1 MKLKLFLIGM
11 SLLLIS
17 AHSPQAA
24 SDGQSALETSISI
37 TAEIWCPYACTPE
50 SENPGILVEVVREIF
65 RQQGIEVEYG
75 LMPWRRALMETEKGT
90 SDLVLGVVT
99 GNRGSLLLDKRG
111 MGVDETIVVVR
122 KDSDFDYQGPESL
135 NSMRLG
141 VIANYTYDSNGV
153 LDSYLKERRRLHD
166 RIVVIYRDEPIKSLA
181 NMLSGY
187 RIDAFLENRQV
198 TLYEGKRMNFGDK
211 IRIISTGLGDTVH
224 VGFTPNDRGRR
235 NLDIYN
241 RGLTRLLE
249 SGKVDEIVKKYGLDG
264 VPAEIK
270 VKVNNPSK

>member
-1 MKLKLFLIGM
+1 M

-17 AHSPQAA
+17 AHSPKAE
-24 SDGQSALETSISI
+24 SDGPGALETRITI

-50 SENPGILVEVVREIF
+50 SEKPGILVEIVREIF
-65 RQQGIEVEYG
+65 EEEGISVSYN
-75 LMPWRRALMETEKGT
+75 LMPWRRALMETERGGI
-90 SDLVLGVVT
+90 DGVLGVVE
-99 GNRGSLLLDKRG
+99 GNRGELLLDDRG
-111 MGVDETIVVVR
+111 MGADETIIVVR
-122 KDSDFDYQGPESL
+122 KDSDFNYEGPESL

-141 VIANYTYDSNGV
+141 VIANYTYDNNGD
-153 LDSYLKERRRLHD
+153 LDSYLQKRHLKHD
-166 RIVVIYRDEPIKSLA
+166 RIVVIYRDEPIKSLV

-198 TLYEGKRMNFGDK
+198 VIYEGKRMNFGDQ
-211 IRIISTGLGDTVH
+211 IRTVSTGLGDTVH
-224 VGFTPNDRGRR
+224 IGFTPSDRGRR

-249 SGKVDEIVKKYGLDG
+249 SGKVDEIARRYGLDE

-270 VKVNNPSK
+270 VNVNNFSE